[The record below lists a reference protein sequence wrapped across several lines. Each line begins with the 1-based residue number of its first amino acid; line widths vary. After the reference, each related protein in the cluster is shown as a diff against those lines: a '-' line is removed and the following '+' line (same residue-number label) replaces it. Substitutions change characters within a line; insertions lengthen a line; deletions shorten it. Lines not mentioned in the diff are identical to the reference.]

1 MQYLVSCLIGYLLG
15 SIPTAFII
23 LKKAKGIDIT
33 TTGSGNV
40 GAMNS
45 YEISNSKSLGF
56 LVFAIDFIKGSLSVI
71 VVLYF
76 VQTSFVMA
84 GMSLVFAIFSH
95 CFNPWLKFK
104 GGRGLATAA
113 GGNLIVFPF
122 LFVSW
127 IVLWSITYLI
137 KKDILLANILATIIS
152 FVFTFLFYTKVINF
166 AYPQPITVNELL
178 LFTSAVLLIIFIK
191 HIEPLV
197 EIISKKKK
205 IENYD

>member
-1 MQYLVSCLIGYLLG
+1 MQYLFSCLIGYLLG

-33 TTGSGNV
+33 TTGTGNV

-56 LVFAIDFIKGSLSVI
+56 LVFAIDFIKGCSSVI
-71 VVLYF
+71 VVLYL
-76 VQTSFVMA
+76 VEYSFVLA

-113 GGNLIVFPF
+113 GGTIIIFPF
-122 LFVSW
+122 LLVSW
-127 IVLWSITYLI
+127 IVLWLLTYLT
-137 KKDILLANILATIIS
+137 KKDILLANILATLFS
-152 FVFTFLFYTKVINF
+152 FVCTLIFYKQVIVY
-166 AYPQPITVNELL
+166 AYPHPITVNELI
-178 LFTSAVLLIIFIK
+178 LFTSSLLLIIFIK
-191 HIEPLV
+191 HIEPLK
-197 EIISKKKK
+197 EIISNKH
-205 IENYD
+205 

>member
-23 LKKAKGIDIT
+23 LKKVKGIDIT
-33 TTGSGNV
+33 STGTGNV

-45 YEISNSKSLGF
+45 YEVTDSKSLGF
-56 LVFAIDFIKGSLSVI
+56 LVFAIDFIKGGLSVI
-71 VVLYF
+71 IVLYF

-95 CFNPWLKFK
+95 CFNPWIKFK

-113 GGNLIVFPF
+113 GGTSIIFPF

-127 IVLWSITYLI
+127 VVLWILTYLI
-137 KKDILLANILATIIS
+137 KKDILIANILATIFS
-152 FVFTFLFYTKVINF
+152 FVLTLIFYNQVIVY
-166 AYPQPITVNELL
+166 AYPNPITVNELIF
-178 LFTSAVLLIIFIK
+178 FTSSLLLIIFIK
-191 HIEPLV
+191 HIEPLK
-197 EIISKKKK
+197 EIISNKQKPL
-205 IENYD
+205 